1 MKILILEPYFT
12 GSHKQWAEGYQK
24 HSKHKVKILSMK
36 GQFWKWRMHGGAVTL
51 AKQFKNINYKP
62 DLILSTDM
70 LDLSTFLALTKTKA
84 FCAIYFH
91 ENQLSYPWSP
101 NDRDFCKKR
110 DHHYS
115 FINYIS
121 ALSADHVLF
130 NSRFHMDIFLKE
142 LHSFLNHF
150 PDHNEMES
158 IKIIEKK
165 SEVLSLAIELKKFD
179 TYKNTKHNNPLI
191 LWNHRWEYDKNPELF
206 FRSLKRVKDE
216 GYNFDLVVLGENF
229 SNSPEIFQNAKDIFK
244 ENILHWG
251 YAKNFDSYAKWLWK
265 ANILPVTSN
274 QDFFGVSVMEA
285 IYCEAYPLL
294 PKRLSFPE
302 LIPNKFHG
310 DHFYQNES
318 ELNEKL
324 INIIKTHKNRDLK
337 ALKKVALKYDWNYL
351 ASIYDDKMDSLLKK

>member
-12 GSHKQWAEGYQK
+12 GSHKQWALGYKK
-24 HSKHKVKILSMK
+24 HSKHEVKILSMK

-51 AKQFKNINYKP
+51 AKQFVNANYKP

-84 FCAIYFH
+84 RSAIYFH

-101 NDRDFCKKR
+101 NDRDLIKKR

-115 FINYIS
+115 FINYVS

-130 NSRFHMDIFLKE
+130 NSRFHMEIFIKNLRP
-142 LHSFLNHF
+142 FLNHF
-150 PDHNEMES
+150 PDHNEIDTIE
-158 IKIIEKK
+158 IIEKK

-179 TYKNTKHNNPLI
+179 PYKDTKHNKPLI

-206 FRSLKRVKDE
+206 FKSLKHLKYH
-216 GYNFDLVVLGENF
+216 GYIFDLVVLGENF
-229 SNSPEIFQNAKDIFK
+229 SNSPEIFENAKNIFK

-251 YAKNFDSYAKWLWK
+251 YAKSFDSYAKWLWK

-285 IYCEAYPLL
+285 IYCETYPLL
-294 PKRLSFPE
+294 PYRLSFPE
-302 LIPNKFHG
+302 LIPQEFHYN
-310 DHFYQNES
+310 HFYQNDND
-318 ELNEKL
+318 LNEKL
-324 INIIKTHKNRDLK
+324 ISLIKTYKNKDSK
-337 ALKKVALKYDWNYL
+337 ALRKVALKFDWNYL
-351 ASIYDDKMDSLLKK
+351 APVYDAKMNSFFK

>member
-12 GSHKQWAEGYQK
+12 GSHKQWALGYK
-24 HSKHKVKILSMK
+24 KYSKHEVKILSMK

-51 AKQFKNINYKP
+51 AKQFKNKNYKP

-84 FCAIYFH
+84 RSAIYFH

-101 NDRDFCKKR
+101 NDRDLLKKR

-115 FINYIS
+115 FINYVS

-130 NSRFHMDIFLKE
+130 NSRFHMEIFLKK

-150 PDHNEMES
+150 PDHNEIDT

-179 TYKNTKHNNPLI
+179 SYKYTKHNKPLI

-206 FRSLKRVKDE
+206 FKSLKHVKDH
-216 GYNFDLVVLGENF
+216 GYNFDLAVLGENF
-229 SNSPEIFQNAKDIFK
+229 SNSPEIFKNAKDIFK

-285 IYCEAYPLL
+285 IYCETYPLL
-294 PKRLSFPE
+294 PNRLSFPE
-302 LIPNKFHG
+302 LIPKKFHC
-310 DHFYQNES
+310 DHFYQNDND
-318 ELNEKL
+318 LNEKL
-324 INIIKTHKNRDLK
+324 ISLIKTYKNRDSK
-337 ALKKVALKYDWNYL
+337 ALKKVALKFDWNYL
-351 ASIYDDKMDSLLKK
+351 APVYDAKMNSLLK